1 MAGFSCHDSGI
12 FGAFF
17 YVKEMLT
24 FTLHCFLIIIIVIMS
39 DKIPGQFI
47 SAHKA
52 LKLETA
58 EDQENLIKLLLK
70 YSLPAIEKARAKRK
84 WTRKQE
90 LINFA
95 IVEL

>member
-1 MAGFSCHDSGI
+1 MAGFSCNDYGN
-12 FGAFF
+12 FGALL

-24 FTLHCFLIIIIVIMS
+24 FTLHCFLIIIVVSMS
-39 DKIPGQFI
+39 DNIPGPFKN
-47 SAHKA
+47 AHRA
-52 LKLETA
+52 LKLESE
-58 EDQENLIKLLLK
+58 EDQGNLIRLLMK